1 MAVPYAEISSITQK
15 YFMPKL
21 VDQIFNSNALFQ
33 RARSKW
39 WETIDGGTSVMVPL
53 AYATT
58 TAAASFAGYD
68 TLNVSA
74 NDQIT
79 AAEFFWKQYYAS
91 IAINRMDELQNSGK
105 EQMVDFVKAKV
116 QLAEKSLA
124 DLLGTALF
132 NSGTSAKDIIGL
144 RLACDNA
151 NGLYGG
157 VDRTSNSWW
166 KSQVDASTVSL
177 SIAAMRTLMGQ
188 CTIDNDRPTV
198 LVGAQAQYDS
208 YYGLL
213 QPQQRFQD
221 SDTAS
226 GGFQNVLFDGKP
238 LIVDSHSPTGFLWML
253 NENYLFAKAHK
264 DENFRFEPF
273 QKPINQNVAYAKVYL
288 AMVFGTNNARMHGK
302 FTTLM

>member
-1 MAVPYAEISSITQK
+1 MAVPYGEISSITQK
-15 YFMPKL
+15 FFVPKL
-21 VDQIFNSNALFQ
+21 VDNIFNSNALFQ

-58 TAAASFAGYD
+58 TASGSYAGYD
-68 TLNVSA
+68 TLNTTA
-74 NDQIT
+74 NDQIS

-91 IAINRMDELQNSGK
+91 IAIDRLSELQNSGK

-132 NSGTSAKDIIGL
+132 NVGTATKDIIGL
-144 RLACDNA
+144 RLAVDNA
-151 NGLYGG
+151 NSSYGG
-157 VDRTSNSWW
+157 VDRTTNSWW
-166 KSQVDASTVSL
+166 KSQVDSTTTSL
-177 SIAAMRTLMGQ
+177 SMSSMRTLMGQ

-198 LVGAQAQYDS
+198 LIGTQAIYDS

-221 SDTAS
+221 SETAS
-226 GGFQNVLFDGKP
+226 GGFTNVLFDGKP
-238 LIVDSHSPTGFLWML
+238 LIVDSHSPSGYLWML
-253 NENYLFAKAHK
+253 NENYLGIKVHK

-288 AMVFGTNNARMHGK
+288 ALAMYTSNARMHGK
-302 FTTLM
+302 MTAIT